1 MFYPTVPANA
11 NIFPWL
17 GICVGPCRKDEN
29 MLCIVGIL
37 NAKYPVKEIVIRVC
51 WNGYCGPRVNWHLL
65 CSSKMT

>member
-1 MFYPTVPANA
+1 MLIYF
-11 NIFPWL
+11 L
-17 GICVGPCRKDEN
+17 GCVFVLGLVGK
-29 MLCIVGIL
+29 MKICIVGIL